1 MFLLILYCNKNKAIL
16 QILNRLIHQ
25 IRSSNHRGLIL
36 RVIPMDESYVVLSF
50 SIAGASFFSSLFVW
64 LTLILFS

>member
-25 IRSSNHRGLIL
+25 IRSSNHGGSIL
-36 RVIPMDESYVVLSF
+36 RVVPMDESYVLSF
-50 SIAGASFFSSLFVW
+50 FLYSWGKFL
-64 LTLILFS
+64 